1 VRRPHILVPNAFPA
15 AACEDLIKLGESYQR
30 EEGKV
35 GPGDIRKDKRNVEV
49 ADVPIWH
56 GPQVMLRDDLTFRM
70 RHANQFFG
78 LDVDYL
84 PALQYLVYGEG
95 GLYDWHS
102 DIVFPQGLEARKI
115 SFVLQLTDPAE
126 YDGGDLQFDP
136 GFGEPPD
143 AGLLRQQ
150 GSLIFF
156 PSYTMHRVTPIAR
169 GVRKALVGWFHGPA
183 WR

>member
-1 VRRPHILVPNAFPA
+1 MRRPHILIQNAFPA

-35 GPGDIRKDKRNVEV
+35 GQGDIRKDKRNVEV

-56 GPQVMLRDDLTFRM
+56 GPQVMLREDLTFRM
-70 RHANQFFG
+70 RHANAHFG
-78 LDVDYL
+78 LAVEYL

-115 SFVLQLTDPAE
+115 SLVLQLSDPAN
-126 YDGGDLQFDP
+126 YDGGDLQLDAT
-136 GFGEPPD
+136 FGEAPTAEPV
-143 AGLLRQQ
+143 AGK
-150 GSLIFF
+150 GNAHCIG
-156 PSYTMHRVTPIAR
+156 TVHRGHRRAR
-169 GVRKALVGWFHGPA
+169 RAAHEQHW
-183 WR
+183 